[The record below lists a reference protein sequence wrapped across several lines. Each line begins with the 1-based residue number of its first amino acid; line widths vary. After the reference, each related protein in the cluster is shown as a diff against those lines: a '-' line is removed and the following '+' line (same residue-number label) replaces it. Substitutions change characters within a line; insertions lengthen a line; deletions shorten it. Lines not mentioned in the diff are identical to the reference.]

1 MSTTVLFD
9 VPGPKARA
17 RHRIYTIIAA
27 IVAAALL
34 GLVIWMLYQEG
45 EFEAELWEDMAQ
57 PNIWRAIGNGLAAT
71 LSVAAVAIV
80 LSVVFGAL
88 FAVARLS
95 DHAAIR
101 WPAIVIVEFFRAVPL
116 LLLILFLFIA
126 YSDFLNDFWALAL
139 ALMLYNGSVLA
150 EVFRAGI
157 NAVHSGQ
164 SEAAYAVGMRKNQV
178 MRFVLLPQA
187 VTIML
192 PAIISQCVI
201 VLKDTALGLIIAY
214 RDLVAEGQGIA
225 EFVDHSIVPLGIVAL
240 IFIMLNYSLSR
251 IAVYLERRFAQRG
264 HSTAKK
270 LDDKLDPALNP
281 GHGGAGG

>member
-1 MSTTVLFD
+1 MSTSVLFD
-9 VPGPKARA
+9 VPGPRARA
-17 RHRIYTIIAA
+17 RHRIYTIIAGA
-27 IVAAALL
+27 VALVLL
-34 GLVIWMLYQEG
+34 GLVLWKLYQEG
-45 EFEAELWEDMAQ
+45 EFEAELWDDLAQ

-95 DHAAIR
+95 DHAFIR

-126 YSDFLNDFWALAL
+126 YSDFLNDFWALTL

-157 NAVHSGQ
+157 NAVDAGQ

-240 IFIMLNYSLSR
+240 IFIAINYTLSR
-251 IAVYLERRFAQRG
+251 LAVYLERRFAQRG
-264 HSTAKK
+264 HTTAKK
-270 LDDKLDPALNP
+270 IDVKDPALMP
-281 GHGGAGG
+281 GQGGAGG